1 MSNPLI
7 AYYIENMASKEFIET
22 LFNKYGIKYR
32 KSYKY
37 EKHKEVYINSGI
49 NIPEKDFVELCRKD
63 WQSAPI
69 LYHKNNLSSGILT
82 GHSWHKAM
90 PSNLHYSLQEKV
102 RECIKMQGEIKDL
115 LEIAKDIMKHEYFM
129 TATHD
134 ICESSIIEQF
144 TNSLPPSRN
153 KSISDF
159 TFNGIPYDLKVSTY
173 PEGWNNIP
181 CKSQDEQIGL
191 IKSFVGGADS
201 LRVRNEAIGAYNG
214 WGDNRFYI
222 VVADQNRWINNTD
235 ALLSEIMNKI
245 SSLKKPLVID
255 IDNETIWAQIVEV

>member
-22 LFNKYGIKYR
+22 LFLQYGIKY
-32 KSYKY
+32 KKTHSYK
-37 EKHKEVYINSGI
+37 KCKEDYIASGI
-49 NIPEKDFVELCRKD
+49 TIPKKDFVKLCRKN

-90 PSNLHYSLQEKV
+90 PSMLHYSLQDKV
-102 RECIKMQGEIKDL
+102 RECIEKEGKINDL

-129 TATHD
+129 VATHD
-134 ICESSIIEQF
+134 ICESLIIGQF
-144 TNSLPPSRN
+144 TDSLPPSRS

-159 TFNGIPYDLKVSTY
+159 TFKDIPYDLKVSTY

-201 LRVRNEAIGAYNG
+201 LRVRSEAIGAYNG

-222 VVADQNRWINNTD
+222 VVANQERWINDTD
-235 ALLSEIMNKI
+235 ALLNEIRNKI
-245 SSLKKPLVID
+245 SALRKPLVIEL
-255 IDNETIWAQIVEV
+255 DNETIWAQIIEV